1 MGARRHAL
9 GRVNDRAVIFVALLV
24 PIWRIGSSSL
34 PGGADAHPANSAGYM
49 ISLRQKVK
57 LNLVKQR

>member
-9 GRVNDRAVIFVALLV
+9 GRVNDRAAIFVALLV
-24 PIWRIGSSSL
+24 PIWRIGFL
-34 PGGADAHPANSAGYM
+34 IIAGGADARPANSAGYM